1 MASTL
6 QPLLDSEAG
15 DQRSSV
21 DLLAVRV
28 HHIVDD
34 GPHNEPSPRNSEDM
48 DKYHQHYSDRAPW
61 LRAAVLGA
69 NDGLVSVASIM
80 LGVSGGS
87 RDKHTLILSGLS
99 ALVAGAMSMA
109 AGEYISVA
117 SQRDTEQADVDKER
131 RAQESGPA
139 IRQQELEELTQI
151 YVERGLTDRLAREV
165 AVALTEKDAVRAHAR
180 DELGI
185 DMDDLVSPWQAAIS
199 SLVCFGIGGGV
210 PLLSA
215 IFITDPKTRIIFVS
229 LASTVALMVF
239 GAVGAWLGGAHRLKA
254 AFRVLLGGWIAFVL
268 TYGVGKLFGDSAG

>member
-6 QPLLDSEAG
+6 QPLLESEGG

-87 RDKHTLILSGLS
+87 KDKHTLILSGLS
-99 ALVAGAMSMA
+99 ALVAGGPQKTHGLHGPVSQYLCCTRCLPDTYLHSIHFCWGVLVA
-109 AGEYISVA
+109 AHS
-117 SQRDTEQADVDKER
+117 RH
-131 RAQESGPA
+131 P
-139 IRQQELEELTQI
+139 
-151 YVERGLTDRLAREV
+151 
-165 AVALTEKDAVRAHAR
+165 
-180 DELGI
+180 
-185 DMDDLVSPWQAAIS
+185 
-199 SLVCFGIGGGV
+199 
-210 PLLSA
+210 
-215 IFITDPKTRIIFVS
+215 
-229 LASTVALMVF
+229 
-239 GAVGAWLGGAHRLKA
+239 
-254 AFRVLLGGWIAFVL
+254 
-268 TYGVGKLFGDSAG
+268 GK

>member
-6 QPLLDSEAG
+6 QPLLDGQNGARTESQ
-15 DQRSSV
+15 DLSIRV
-21 DLLAVRV
+21 DHLVQ
-28 HHIVDD
+28 D
-34 GPHNEPSPRNSEDM
+34 GPHDQPSPRDVHDM

-87 RDKHTLILSGLS
+87 QDKHTLILSGLS

-117 SQRDTEQADVDKER
+117 SQRDTEQADIDKER
-131 RAQESGPA
+131 EALNSGPQV
-139 IRQQELEELTQI
+139 RQMELEELTQI
-151 YVERGLTDRLAREV
+151 YVQRGLNDRLAREV

-199 SLVCFGIGGGV
+199 SLVCFALGAAV

-215 IFITDPKTRIIFVS
+215 LFVTNPKIRSIAVS
-229 LASTVALMVF
+229 VASTLALMVF
-239 GAVGAWLGGAHRLKA
+239 GAVGAWLGGAHRVKA
-254 AFRVLLGGWIAFVL
+254 AFRVLLGGWIAFAL
-268 TYGVGKLFGDSAG
+268 TYGVGKLFGESA